1 MLATTSNIITTASAT
16 TSLGSKEKI
25 SDRQNWLHEQSMF
38 QATKLLLATA
48 QRGFIL
54 HFCNMKA

>member
-25 SDRQNWLHEQSMF
+25 SDRQNWLHE
-38 QATKLLLATA
+38 
-48 QRGFIL
+48 
-54 HFCNMKA
+54 